1 MATDYSLSLRDYV
14 AMLKR
19 HTIAISI
26 IIITVSLAAL
36 LVAALLPPTYE
47 ASGTILL
54 VPQEIS
60 SDLVP
65 ESVSEYAGQKVAMV
79 KQRVMTRDNLIAIIH
94 KFHLY
99 EKHGKPLPTS
109 QAIDLFRQNISI
121 DPIIDPEAKANNRTI
136 AFRVSF
142 IGLNPNTVSDVDNE
156 LVTLFLNE
164 NAKVGLAR
172 ANDATTFLGQQA
184 SNLRDQLDKV
194 GKQVADFKMQN
205 SNALPE
211 NKDVLMSSYQATES
225 ALQET
230 ARSYQATQDEIT
242 NLEIELT
249 AAKAGDVS
257 NTNTND
263 NSTASDP
270 AVELARLETEYSK
283 LSAIYNDNHPTMV
296 MLRSKI
302 ATLKKT
308 IATSS
313 GTSNMTG
320 NPVTAQIEAK
330 IRAAQS
336 QLSMMAQQE
345 VSLRGRLA
353 AIEHDLLRE
362 PQVEQQLSVMQVN
375 YDAIKK
381 KYDDLR
387 GKQSAAQETASLQ
400 EENKAE
406 RFELIDPPVMPDRPI
421 KPNRIKIALTGIL
434 LSVAAAV
441 GFTILL
447 ESSQQKVRGTA
458 ATTAIMRAPPLVVIP
473 EIRSPAEI
481 AQRKRQLHR
490 SLWAIFITTIIA
502 ILIIHLFVIPL
513 DVLMHK
519 LMNYSTVPVKGLY
532 GKV

>member
-65 ESVSEYAGQKVAMV
+65 ESVSEYADQKVAMV
-79 KQRVMTRDNLIAIIH
+79 RQRVMTRDNLIAIVH
-94 KFHLY
+94 KFRLY
-99 EKHGKPLPTS
+99 EEHGKPLPTS
-109 QAIDLFRQNISI
+109 QALDFFRQNISI

-142 IGLNPNTVSDVDNE
+142 IGLNPNIVSDVDNE

-257 NTNTND
+257 NTND
-263 NSTASDP
+263 NSAASDP
-270 AVELARLETEYSK
+270 TVELARLETEYSK

-308 IATSS
+308 IASSS
-313 GTSNMTG
+313 GTSNMTD

-345 VSLRGRLA
+345 ASLRGRLA

-421 KPNRIKIALTGIL
+421 KPNRIKIALAGIL
-434 LSVAAAV
+434 FSVAAAV
-441 GFTILL
+441 GLTILL

-481 AQRKRQLHR
+481 AHRKRQLHR
-490 SLWAIFITTIIA
+490 GVWAIVITTIIA

-513 DVLMHK
+513 DVLIHK
-519 LMNYSTVPVKGLY
+519 LMNYSTVPAKGLY

>member
-1 MATDYSLSLRDYV
+1 MAAIFSPSLQDYM

-19 HTIAISI
+19 HTIVISI

-60 SDLVP
+60 SALVP
-65 ESVSEYAGQKVAMV
+65 ESVSDYADQKVEMV

-99 EKHGKPLPTS
+99 EKHGRPLPTS
-109 QAIDLFRQNISI
+109 QAIDLFRQHISI
-121 DPIIDPEAKANNRTI
+121 DPIIDPEAKANDRTI

-142 IGLNPNTVSDVDNE
+142 IGPYPNIVSDVDNE

-184 SNLRDQLDKV
+184 SNLQDQLDKV
-194 GKQVADFKMQN
+194 SKQVADFKMQN

-230 ARSYQATQDEIT
+230 ARSYQTTQDEIT

-249 AAKAGDVS
+249 AAKTGDVS
-257 NTNTND
+257 NTND
-263 NSTASDP
+263 SSTASDP

-283 LSAIYNDNHPTMV
+283 LSAMYNENHPTMV

-308 IATSS
+308 IATDS

-320 NPVTAQIEAK
+320 NPITAQIEAK

-345 VSLRGRLA
+345 ASLRGRLA

-362 PQVEQQLSVMQVN
+362 PQVEQQLSAMQVN

-421 KPNRIKIALTGIL
+421 KPNRIKIALAGIL

-481 AQRKRQLHR
+481 AHRKRQLHR

-502 ILIIHLFVIPL
+502 VLVIHLFVIPIN
-513 DVLMHK
+513 VLIHK
-519 LMNYSTVPVKGLY
+519 LMNYSTVPAKGLY
-532 GKV
+532 GKI